1 MDYIIHVIVG
11 KDLSLQDIS
20 YLIFEN
26 KKIITIYF
34 IYNF

>member
-11 KDLSLQDIS
+11 KDLFLPDIS

-26 KKIITIYF
+26 EKNYYDLF
-34 IYNF
+34 YL

>member
-11 KDLSLQDIS
+11 KDLSLIDIS
-20 YLIFEN
+20 YMIFEKERN
-26 KKIITIYF
+26 YTIYF